1 MMSLLKKLTLHSTAT
16 LLLLATMNPT
26 TMVIAE
32 TKTEEE
38 TTVAET
44 TVEVDESPLEDE
56 DFKLIEDVYNSI
68 LDNYI
73 EDVNKEVLLQGALDG
88 MVRSLGD
95 PYSEYLDSDESA
107 QFDETIEGSFTGI
120 GVQIMTQNGLVTII
134 SPIADTPADKA
145 GLRANDIILEADG
158 VSLTDMNSNEVVKH
172 IRGEIGT
179 KVNLKIQRGSSTF
192 EVEVERAE
200 IPLISVE
207 SKLDENEPTIGY
219 VQITQFASTTADE
232 IEEAVSQLRKDGAKR
247 FIFDLRNNPGGL
259 LDQAI
264 IISNMFLK
272 DGDIIVQMQE
282 QDKEPIAYAA
292 NDKAYGKFQIDE
304 PYVVLINEGSASASE
319 ILSAAISENTDN
331 PLVGMTT
338 FGKGTAQNITNQS
351 DFGELKLTVAKWLT
365 PSGMWIHKTGITPKV
380 EVENEPLANS
390 ISLNA
395 KEEVKE
401 GDASDYTKTAILI
414 LKALGYEINSDYLFE
429 ESVTQ
434 AVKAFQEKNNLEADG
449 IITGDTANLL
459 NNEAREYLNNHDV
472 QYDKALETLLQV
484 TE

>member
-1 MMSLLKKLTLHSTAT
+1 MSLLKKLTLHSMVT
-16 LLLLATMNPT
+16 LLLLANMIPT
-26 TMVIAE
+26 TIVIAE

-38 TTVAET
+38 TTVVET

-73 EDVNKEVLLQGALDG
+73 EDVNKEALLQGALDG

-282 QDKEPIAYAA
+282 QDKEPIA
-292 NDKAYGKFQIDE
+292 
-304 PYVVLINEGSASASE
+304 
-319 ILSAAISENTDN
+319 
-331 PLVGMTT
+331 
-338 FGKGTAQNITNQS
+338 
-351 DFGELKLTVAKWLT
+351 
-365 PSGMWIHKTGITPKV
+365 
-380 EVENEPLANS
+380 
-390 ISLNA
+390 
-395 KEEVKE
+395 
-401 GDASDYTKTAILI
+401 
-414 LKALGYEINSDYLFE
+414 
-429 ESVTQ
+429 
-434 AVKAFQEKNNLEADG
+434 
-449 IITGDTANLL
+449 
-459 NNEAREYLNNHDV
+459 
-472 QYDKALETLLQV
+472 
-484 TE
+484 

>member
-1 MMSLLKKLTLHSTAT
+1 
-16 LLLLATMNPT
+16 
-26 TMVIAE
+26 
-32 TKTEEE
+32 
-38 TTVAET
+38 
-44 TVEVDESPLEDE
+44 
-56 DFKLIEDVYNSI
+56 
-68 LDNYI
+68 
-73 EDVNKEVLLQGALDG
+73 
-88 MVRSLGD
+88 
-95 PYSEYLDSDESA
+95 
-107 QFDETIEGSFTGI
+107 
-120 GVQIMTQNGLVTII
+120 
-134 SPIADTPADKA
+134 
-145 GLRANDIILEADG
+145 ILEADG

-232 IEEAVSQLRKDGAKR
+232 IEEAVTQLRKDGAKR

-292 NDKAYGKFQIDE
+292 NDKAYGKLQIDE

-351 DFGELKLTVAKWLT
+351 DF
-365 PSGMWIHKTGITPKV
+365 
-380 EVENEPLANS
+380 
-390 ISLNA
+390 
-395 KEEVKE
+395 
-401 GDASDYTKTAILI
+401 
-414 LKALGYEINSDYLFE
+414 
-429 ESVTQ
+429 
-434 AVKAFQEKNNLEADG
+434 
-449 IITGDTANLL
+449 
-459 NNEAREYLNNHDV
+459 
-472 QYDKALETLLQV
+472 
-484 TE
+484 